1 MLLGEFL
8 DFPVVRSTDFICGQ
22 GTKIL
27 QSSQR
32 CQKNCCWGKSC
43 RECPIKGNSIT
54 PCCCLVAKVCPTLL
68 WQPHGL

>member
-32 CQKNCCWGKSC
+32 CQKK
-43 RECPIKGNSIT
+43 
-54 PCCCLVAKVCPTLL
+54 LL
-68 WQPHGL
+68 LGEELS